1 MSGVNDMG
9 KKETDGKL
17 YRVYKDRNNHINT
30 KTNENG
36 RRAAIQFDNKGN
48 KLKGPVDIEEVD
60 IDELLKSQ
68 TLKEINP
75 YVRLIIDRVI
85 APYIKRELEIGT
97 DKLLSLISE
106 KGIPTVKKA
115 IKEFAKNKSVYIHG
129 IRNRVSGKET
139 KATRLLREA
148 EEKRASISGEVEGI
162 GESTEYYKE
171 IYSSEEV
178 QPIIDTLKKSIL
190 ITATCIRIL
199 TNTIVKD
206 NGTNPEVIEETKKQL
221 EKLNTQ
227 EVMNQISLMLEEK
240 NRDIL
245 DESSYHILSAFRQ
258 GNLIVDG
265 EMVPIAKYINCN
277 HE

>member
-1 MSGVNDMG
+1 MIGVNDMD
-9 KKETDGKL
+9 KKETDGKI
-17 YRVYKDRNNHINT
+17 YRVYKDRNSHINT

-36 RRAAIQFDNKGN
+36 RRAAIQFDNKAN

-60 IDELLKSQ
+60 IDELLNNQ
-68 TLKEINP
+68 TSKEINP
-75 YVRLIIDRVI
+75 YIRLIIDRVV

-97 DKLLSLISE
+97 DKLLALISE
-106 KGIPTVKKA
+106 KGVPTVKKA
-115 IKEFAKNKSVYIHG
+115 IKGFVQNKSVYING
-129 IRNRVSGKET
+129 IRDGLSGKET
-139 KATRLLREA
+139 MASRLQREA
-148 EEKRASISGEVEGI
+148 EEKRTSISSEIEEI
-162 GESTEYYKE
+162 CESTEHYKE
-171 IYSSEEV
+171 VYSSEEV
-178 QPIIDTLKKSIL
+178 QEVIETLKKSVL

-206 NGTNPEVIEETKKQL
+206 NGKNPEVIEETKKQL

-245 DESSYHILSAFRQ
+245 DKSSYNILLAFHQ

-265 EMVPIAKYINCN
+265 EMAPVAKYLNCN
-277 HE
+277 NQ

>member
-1 MSGVNDMG
+1 MD
-9 KKETDGKL
+9 KKETDGKI
-17 YRVYKDRNNHINT
+17 YQVYIDKDNHINT

-48 KLKGPVDIEEVD
+48 KLNGPVDIEEVN

-68 TLKEINP
+68 TPKEINP
-75 YVRLIIDRVI
+75 YVRLIIDRVV

-106 KGIPTVKKA
+106 KGIPTAKKA
-115 IKEFAKNKSVYIHG
+115 IKEFAKNKSVYIKVIG
-129 IRNRVSGKET
+129 DGLSGKET
-139 KATRLLREA
+139 KASRLLREA
-148 EEKRASISGEVEGI
+148 EEKRTSISAEVEGI
-162 GESTEYYKE
+162 CESTEHYKE
-171 IYSSEEV
+171 VYSSEEV
-178 QPIIDTLKKSIL
+178 QQVIDTLKKSVL
-190 ITATCIRIL
+190 VTATCIRIL
-199 TNTIVKD
+199 ANTIVKD

-240 NRDIL
+240 NRDLL
-245 DESSYHILSAFRQ
+245 DESSYHILSAFCQ

-265 EMVPIAKYINCN
+265 EMVPVAKYLNCN
-277 HE
+277 EE

>member
-1 MSGVNDMG
+1 MIGVNDMD
-9 KKETDGKL
+9 KKETDEKI

-30 KTNENG
+30 KTNEYG

-48 KLKGPVDIEEVD
+48 KLNGPVDIEEVD

-68 TLKEINP
+68 TPKEINP
-75 YVRLIIDRVI
+75 YVRLIIDRVV

-97 DKLLSLISE
+97 DKMLSLISQ
-106 KGIPTVKKA
+106 KGIPTAKKA
-115 IKEFAKNKSVYIHG
+115 IKEFAQNKSVYIEG
-129 IRNRVSGKET
+129 IRDGLSGKET
-139 KATRLLREA
+139 KASRLLREA
-148 EEKRASISGEVEGI
+148 EEKRTSISDEVETI
-162 GESTEYYKE
+162 CESTEHYKE
-171 IYSSEEV
+171 VYSSEEV
-178 QPIIDTLKKSIL
+178 QQVIDTLKKSVL
-190 ITATCIRIL
+190 VTATCIRIL
-199 TNTIVKD
+199 ANTIVKD

-245 DESSYHILSAFRQ
+245 DESSYHILYAFRQ

-265 EMVPIAKYINCN
+265 EMVPIAKYLNCN
-277 HE
+277 DE

>member
-1 MSGVNDMG
+1 MDE
-9 KKETDGKL
+9 KETDGKI
-17 YRVYKDRNNHINT
+17 YRVYKDRNNNINT

-60 IDELLKSQ
+60 IDELLKIQ
-68 TLKEINP
+68 TAKKINP
-75 YVRLIIDRVI
+75 YVRLIIDRVV

-106 KGIPTVKKA
+106 KGIPTAKKA
-115 IKEFAKNKSVYIHG
+115 IKEFTENKSVYIDG
-129 IRNRVSGKET
+129 IRDGLSGEET
-139 KATRLLREA
+139 KASRLLREE
-148 EEKRASISGEVEGI
+148 EEKRTSISAEVEGI
-162 GESTEYYKE
+162 CESTEHYKE
-171 IYSSEEV
+171 VYSSEEV
-178 QPIIDTLKKSIL
+178 QQVIDTLKKSVL
-190 ITATCIRIL
+190 VTATCIRIL
-199 TNTIVKD
+199 ANAIVKD
-206 NGTNPEVIEETKKQL
+206 NGTNQEVIEETKKQL

-265 EMVPIAKYINCN
+265 EMVPIAKYLNCN
-277 HE
+277 DE

>member
-1 MSGVNDMG
+1 MD
-9 KKETDGKL
+9 KKETDGKI

-48 KLKGPVDIEEVD
+48 KLNGPVDIEEVD

-68 TLKEINP
+68 TPKEINP
-75 YVRLIIDRVI
+75 YVRLIIDRAV

-106 KGIPTVKKA
+106 KGIPIAKKA
-115 IKEFAKNKSVYIHG
+115 IKEFAQNKSVYIEG
-129 IRNRVSGKET
+129 IRDGLSGKET
-139 KATRLLREA
+139 KASRVLREA
-148 EEKRASISGEVEGI
+148 EEKRTSISVEVKEI
-162 GESTEYYKE
+162 YESTEHYKE
-171 IYSSEEV
+171 FYSLEEV
-178 QPIIDTLKKSIL
+178 QQVIDILKKSVL
-190 ITATCIRIL
+190 VTATCIRIL

-240 NRDIL
+240 NRGIL
-245 DESSYHILSAFRQ
+245 DETSYHILSAFRQ
-258 GNLIVDG
+258 GNLIVEG
-265 EMVPIAKYINCN
+265 EMVPVAKYLNFN
-277 HE
+277 DK